1 MRRADGQGDRVLRRV
16 ESLKDR
22 ITDLRL
28 QIESRLQRRYALS
41 LTAMLLLVLGG
52 TLAMVLRGSLPLV
65 IYVWAFVPS
74 ILDVI
79 LISGGGHMV
88 RSGQV
93 ALGTVV
99 LWSGNALLAAII
111 GFAYSRLIRN

>member
-1 MRRADGQGDRVLRRV
+1 
-16 ESLKDR
+16 
-22 ITDLRL
+22 
-28 QIESRLQRRYALS
+28 
-41 LTAMLLLVLGG
+41 MLLLLGG
-52 TLAMVLRGSLPLV
+52 TLAMVLRDSLPLV

-88 RSGQV
+88 QDGQI
-93 ALGTVV
+93 ALGTAV

-111 GFAYSRLIRN
+111 AFAYCRLIRN

>member
-1 MRRADGQGDRVLRRV
+1 M
-16 ESLKDR
+16 
-22 ITDLRL
+22 
-28 QIESRLQRRYALS
+28 S
-41 LTAMLLLVLGG
+41 LTALLLLVLGG
-52 TLAMVLRGSLPLV
+52 TLAMVLRESLPLV

-93 ALGTVV
+93 ALGTAV

-111 GFAYSRLIRN
+111 AFAYSRLIRN